1 MLSGSRRRRAR
12 RGRLVGS
19 RPRRQRHRGAP
30 RADRKLAD
38 AACTPPV
45 VHVPRVDVQLEKL
58 LVHAPLRLDV
68 RLWLGAARISHFGAR
83 RVALLPRVTLDL
95 FASGP
100 RSLAARHANIFAPT
114 ARAALLLGC
123 SAFEQAAFEQ
133 CIKSPD
139 AREQRRLPYMLLLTT
154 EESYTLLICALDR
167 GRGSDRALAPK
178 IYEKNPRNPI

>member
-1 MLSGSRRRRAR
+1 VAG
-12 RGRLVGS
+12 
-19 RPRRQRHRGAP
+19 
-30 RADRKLAD
+30 
-38 AACTPPV
+38 
-45 VHVPRVDVQLEKL
+45 VDVQLEKL

-100 RSLAARHANIFAPT
+100 RSLAARHANIFAPS

-123 SAFEQAAFEQ
+123 SAAFEQ

-139 AREQRRLPYMLLLTT
+139 APSEQRRLPYMLLLTT

-167 GRGSDRALAPK
+167 GRGRDRARAQNYAQTRATLF
-178 IYEKNPRNPI
+178 EMN